1 MKFKPTI
8 LGFMGIIA
16 LIAVGMAALRSNDV
30 RGFAAIFV
38 LTVSALCTGT
48 LVAIYRRGAWAGFA
62 VFGWAQ
68 FLICQPHLPPAVG
81 PTSSSTVVV
90 YRLLSS
96 LTAETPSPF
105 ASSGL
110 HGNPVVEITDQGDM
124 IAVLD
129 VAGTSRPVVG
139 YVPIHSLRSCLCLS
153 CMIVGLVGSI
163 IGGLIAH
170 SVARRSLPDG
180 VRSGPAIGP

>member
-1 MKFKPTI
+1 MKFRPTI

-38 LTVSALCTGT
+38 LTVSALCTAT

-68 FLICQPHLPPAVG
+68 FLICQPHLAPAVG

-90 YRLLSS
+90 YQLLSS
-96 LTAETPSPF
+96 LIAETPSPF

-110 HGNPVVEITDQGDM
+110 DGVPEVEITPRGDM

-129 VAGTSRPVVG
+129 MVGTRRHLVG

-170 SVARRSLPDG
+170 SVARRSFAAGRLAESWA
-180 VRSGPAIGP
+180 R